1 MMAAAVSARQAY
13 PPARTAWYMVGVLML
28 CYTLSY
34 ADRQI
39 LAFLVEP
46 LKHDLEISDT
56 QFGLLQGAAFALV
69 YTFFGLPMGALA
81 DRLSRRN
88 LVAIGVFVWSLATS
102 VSSVARSFLA
112 LGAARMGVGLG
123 EATLS
128 PCAFSMITD
137 SFPKERLST
146 ALSVYTMGIQLGSG
160 LALVIGGVVAQAVSH
175 MHPIRLPG
183 VGFIAAWRVTFLIV
197 GAPGLLVT
205 LLLMSVREP
214 ARRALLLDAG
224 GHAAQLRLTDA
235 LAQIRARW
243 RSVAGIAAMI
253 SCQATCNYVLLTWGP
268 AFFERTH
275 HWPKDR
281 TGLVLGLT
289 TLGCGCLGLFV
300 GGRMSDRWQRRGII
314 QGPLRVGLISLLGMG
329 LLLGPATLFSS
340 ALWTVAALVGA
351 VFCIGLPIGCGY
363 AAVQLIFPNQAR
375 GLVSAMI
382 IFAVALIGLGFG
394 ALLPGLLNDH
404 LFHDPQR
411 IGASMSITVF
421 LACLLGIAAYF
432 ATVSP
437 YRSDYS
443 AAHPEVSA
451 FAGATRGGVAPPPVE
466 A

>member
-1 MMAAAVSARQAY
+1 MSAPGSAGHEY
-13 PPARTAWYMVGVLML
+13 PRPRIAWYMVGVLML

-39 LAFLVEP
+39 LAFLVGP
-46 LKHDLEISDT
+46 LKHDLDISDT
-56 QFGLLQGAAFALV
+56 QVGLLQGAAFALV

-88 LVAIGVFVWSLATS
+88 LVAIGVVVWSLATS
-102 VSSVARSFLA
+102 VSSIARSFVS

-175 MHPIRLPG
+175 MNPIRLPG

-197 GAPGLLVT
+197 GAPGLLVA
-205 LLLMSVREP
+205 LLLTSVREP
-214 ARRALLLDAG
+214 ARRALLLDSSG
-224 GHAAQLRLTDA
+224 RAAQLRLVDA

-268 AFFERTH
+268 TFFERMH

-289 TLGCGCLGLFV
+289 TLGCGCLGLLV
-300 GGRMSDRWQRRGII
+300 GGRVSDRWQRRGVID
-314 QGPLRVGLISLLGMG
+314 GPLRVGMISLVGMA
-329 LLLGPATLFSS
+329 LLLAPATLFAS
-340 ALWTVAALVGA
+340 ASWTVAALIGA

-375 GLVSAMI
+375 GLVSAVI

-404 LFHDPQR
+404 LFHDEYR
-411 IGASMSITVF
+411 IGYSMSITVT
-421 LACLLGIAAYF
+421 LACLLGILAF
-432 ATVSP
+432 LATVSA
-437 YRSDYS
+437 YRADYR
-443 AAHPEVSA
+443 AAHP
-451 FAGATRGGVAPPPVE
+451 
-466 A
+466 

>member
-1 MMAAAVSARQAY
+1 MAAPVSARQAY

-205 LLLMSVREP
+205 LLMMSVREP

-224 GHAAQLRLTDA
+224 GQAAQLRLTDA

-268 AFFERTH
+268 AFFERMH

-289 TLGCGCLGLFV
+289 TLGCGSGSLRRWPHVRSLAAPRHHSRTAA
-300 GGRMSDRWQRRGII
+300 GRPDQPSRDGAAPRTRDA
-314 QGPLRVGLISLLGMG
+314 
-329 LLLGPATLFSS
+329 LLLSALRPLQRSS
-340 ALWTVAALVGA
+340 APCSASVFHRLRLCRRAAHFPQSGA
-351 VFCIGLPIGCGY
+351 GPRFGDDHLRGRAHRARIRC
-363 AAVQLIFPNQAR
+363 AAT
-375 GLVSAMI
+375 
-382 IFAVALIGLGFG
+382 G
-394 ALLPGLLNDH
+394 ALERSSLP
-404 LFHDPQR
+404 R
-411 IGASMSITVF
+411 
-421 LACLLGIAAYF
+421 
-432 ATVSP
+432 
-437 YRSDYS
+437 S
-443 AAHPEVSA
+443 AAHRCFDVDHGISRVPA
-451 FAGATRGGVAPPPVE
+451 RYYGVFRDRIPVPVGLQHR
-466 A
+466 AS

>member
-1 MMAAAVSARQAY
+1 MSAPGSAEHEY
-13 PPARTAWYMVGVLML
+13 PRPRIAWYMVGVLML

-39 LAFLVEP
+39 LAFLVGP
-46 LKHDLEISDT
+46 LKHDLDISDT
-56 QFGLLQGAAFALV
+56 QVGLLQGAAFALV

-88 LVAIGVFVWSLATS
+88 LVAIGVVVWSLATS
-102 VSSVARSFLA
+102 VSSIARSFVS

-175 MHPIRLPG
+175 MNPIRLPG

-197 GAPGLLVT
+197 GAPGLLVA
-205 LLLMSVREP
+205 LLLTSVREP
-214 ARRALLLDAG
+214 ARRALLLDSSG
-224 GHAAQLRLTDA
+224 RAAQLRLVDA

-268 AFFERTH
+268 TFFERMH

-289 TLGCGCLGLFV
+289 TLGCGCLGLLV
-300 GGRMSDRWQRRGII
+300 GGRVSDRWQRRGVID
-314 QGPLRVGLISLLGMG
+314 GPLRVGMISLVGMA
-329 LLLGPATLFSS
+329 LLLAPATLFAS
-340 ALWTVAALVGA
+340 ASWTVASLIGA
-351 VFCIGLPIGCGY
+351 VFCIGLPIGCCY

-375 GLVSAMI
+375 GLVSAII

-404 LFHDPQR
+404 LFHDEYR
-411 IGASMSITVF
+411 IGYSMSITVT
-421 LACLLGIAAYF
+421 LACLLGMVAF
-432 ATVSP
+432 LATVSA
-437 YRSDYS
+437 YRADYR
-443 AAHPEVSA
+443 AAHP
-451 FAGATRGGVAPPPVE
+451 
-466 A
+466 

>member
-1 MMAAAVSARQAY
+1 MSAPGSAEHEY
-13 PPARTAWYMVGVLML
+13 PRPRIAWYMVGVLML

-39 LAFLVEP
+39 LAFLVGP
-46 LKHDLEISDT
+46 LKHDLDISDT
-56 QFGLLQGAAFALV
+56 QVGLLQGAAFALV

-88 LVAIGVFVWSLATS
+88 LVAIGVVVWSLATS
-102 VSSVARSFLA
+102 VSSIARSFVS

-175 MHPIRLPG
+175 MNPIRLPG

-197 GAPGLLVT
+197 GAPGLLVA
-205 LLLMSVREP
+205 LLLTSVREP
-214 ARRALLLDAG
+214 ARRALLLDSSG
-224 GHAAQLRLTDA
+224 RAAQLRLVDA

-268 AFFERTH
+268 TFFERMH

-289 TLGCGCLGLFV
+289 TLGCGCLGLLV
-300 GGRMSDRWQRRGII
+300 GGRVSDRWQRRGVID
-314 QGPLRVGLISLLGMG
+314 GPLRVGMISLVGMA
-329 LLLGPATLFSS
+329 LLLAPATLFAS
-340 ALWTVAALVGA
+340 ASWTVASLIGA

-375 GLVSAMI
+375 GLVSAII

-404 LFHDPQR
+404 LFHDEYR
-411 IGASMSITVF
+411 IGYSMSITVT
-421 LACLLGIAAYF
+421 LACLLGMVAF
-432 ATVSP
+432 LATVSA
-437 YRSDYS
+437 YRADYR
-443 AAHPEVSA
+443 AAHP
-451 FAGATRGGVAPPPVE
+451 
-466 A
+466 

>member
-1 MMAAAVSARQAY
+1 MSAPGSAEHEY
-13 PPARTAWYMVGVLML
+13 PRPRIAWYMVGVLML

-39 LAFLVEP
+39 LAFLVGP
-46 LKHDLEISDT
+46 LKHDLDISDT
-56 QFGLLQGAAFALV
+56 QVGLLQGAAFALV

-88 LVAIGVFVWSLATS
+88 LVAIGVVVWSLATS
-102 VSSVARSFLA
+102 VSSIARSFVS

-175 MHPIRLPG
+175 MNPIRLPG

-197 GAPGLLVT
+197 GAPGLLVA
-205 LLLMSVREP
+205 LLLTSVREP
-214 ARRALLLDAG
+214 ARRALLLDSSG
-224 GHAAQLRLTDA
+224 RAAQLRLVDA

-268 AFFERTH
+268 TFFERMH

-289 TLGCGCLGLFV
+289 TLGCGCLGLQV
-300 GGRMSDRWQRRGII
+300 GGRVSDRWQRRGVID
-314 QGPLRVGLISLLGMG
+314 GPLRVGMISLVGMA
-329 LLLGPATLFSS
+329 LLLAPATLFAS
-340 ALWTVAALVGA
+340 ASWTVASLIGA

-375 GLVSAMI
+375 GLVSAII

-404 LFHDPQR
+404 LFHDEYR
-411 IGASMSITVF
+411 IGYSMSITVT
-421 LACLLGIAAYF
+421 LACLLGMVAF
-432 ATVSP
+432 LATVSA
-437 YRSDYS
+437 YRADYR
-443 AAHPEVSA
+443 AAHP
-451 FAGATRGGVAPPPVE
+451 
-466 A
+466 

>member
-1 MMAAAVSARQAY
+1 MSAPGSAEHEY
-13 PPARTAWYMVGVLML
+13 PRPRIAWYMVGVLML

-39 LAFLVEP
+39 LAFLVGP
-46 LKHDLEISDT
+46 LKHDLDISDT
-56 QFGLLQGAAFALV
+56 QVGLLQGAAFALV

-88 LVAIGVFVWSLATS
+88 LVAIGVVVWSLATS
-102 VSSVARSFLA
+102 VSSIARSFVS

-175 MHPIRLPG
+175 MNPIRLPG

-197 GAPGLLVT
+197 GAPGLLVA
-205 LLLMSVREP
+205 LLLTSVREP
-214 ARRALLLDAG
+214 ARRALLLDSSG
-224 GHAAQLRLTDA
+224 RAAQLRLVDA

-268 AFFERTH
+268 TFFERMH

-289 TLGCGCLGLFV
+289 TLGCGCLGLLV
-300 GGRMSDRWQRRGII
+300 GGRVSDGWQRRGVID
-314 QGPLRVGLISLLGMG
+314 GPLRVGMISLVGMA
-329 LLLGPATLFSS
+329 LLLAPATLFAS
-340 ALWTVAALVGA
+340 ASWTVASLIGA

-375 GLVSAMI
+375 GLVSAII

-404 LFHDPQR
+404 LFHDEYR
-411 IGASMSITVF
+411 IGYSMSITVT
-421 LACLLGIAAYF
+421 LACLLGMVAF
-432 ATVSP
+432 LATVSA
-437 YRSDYS
+437 YRADYR
-443 AAHPEVSA
+443 AAHP
-451 FAGATRGGVAPPPVE
+451 
-466 A
+466 

>member
-1 MMAAAVSARQAY
+1 MSAPGSAEHEY
-13 PPARTAWYMVGVLML
+13 PRPRIAWYMVGVLML

-39 LAFLVEP
+39 LAFLVGP
-46 LKHDLEISDT
+46 LKHDLDISDT
-56 QFGLLQGAAFALV
+56 QVGLLQGAAFALV

-88 LVAIGVFVWSLATS
+88 LVAIGVVVWSLATS
-102 VSSVARSFLA
+102 VSSIARSFLS

-175 MHPIRLPG
+175 MNPIRLPG

-197 GAPGLLVT
+197 GAPGLLVA
-205 LLLMSVREP
+205 LLLTSVREP
-214 ARRALLLDAG
+214 ARRALLLDSSG
-224 GHAAQLRLTDA
+224 RAAQLRLVDA

-268 AFFERTH
+268 TFFERMH

-289 TLGCGCLGLFV
+289 TLGCGCLGLLV
-300 GGRMSDRWQRRGII
+300 GGRVSDGWQRRGVID
-314 QGPLRVGLISLLGMG
+314 GPLRVGMISLVGMA
-329 LLLGPATLFSS
+329 LLLAPATLFAS
-340 ALWTVAALVGA
+340 ASWTVASLIGA

-375 GLVSAMI
+375 GLVSAII

-394 ALLPGLLNDH
+394 ALLPGLLNDR
-404 LFHDPQR
+404 LFHDEYR
-411 IGASMSITVF
+411 IGYSMSITVT
-421 LACLLGIAAYF
+421 LACLLGMVAF
-432 ATVSP
+432 LATVSA
-437 YRSDYS
+437 YRVDYR
-443 AAHPEVSA
+443 AAHP
-451 FAGATRGGVAPPPVE
+451 
-466 A
+466 

>member
-1 MMAAAVSARQAY
+1 MSAPGSAEHEY
-13 PPARTAWYMVGVLML
+13 PRPRIAWYMVGVLML

-39 LAFLVEP
+39 LAFLVGP
-46 LKHDLEISDT
+46 LKHDLDISDT
-56 QFGLLQGAAFALV
+56 QVGLLQGAAFALV

-88 LVAIGVFVWSLATS
+88 LVAIGVVVWSLATS
-102 VSSVARSFLA
+102 VSSIARSFLS

-175 MHPIRLPG
+175 MNPIRLPG

-197 GAPGLLVT
+197 GAPGLLVA
-205 LLLMSVREP
+205 LLLTSVREP
-214 ARRALLLDAG
+214 ARRALLLDSSG
-224 GHAAQLRLTDA
+224 RAAQLRLVDA

-268 AFFERTH
+268 TFFERMH

-289 TLGCGCLGLFV
+289 TLGCGCLGLLV
-300 GGRMSDRWQRRGII
+300 GGRVSDGWQRRGVID
-314 QGPLRVGLISLLGMG
+314 GPLRVGMISLVGMA
-329 LLLGPATLFSS
+329 LLLAPATLFAS
-340 ALWTVAALVGA
+340 ASWTVASLIGA

-375 GLVSAMI
+375 GLVSAII

-404 LFHDPQR
+404 LFHDEYR
-411 IGASMSITVF
+411 IGYSMSITVT
-421 LACLLGIAAYF
+421 LACLLGMVAF
-432 ATVSP
+432 LATVSA
-437 YRSDYS
+437 YRVDYR
-443 AAHPEVSA
+443 AAHP
-451 FAGATRGGVAPPPVE
+451 
-466 A
+466 